1 MHKLVIFCAP
11 GFLKKTGYYFRCLR
25 DKANFEEV
33 GYDVELVVF
42 KPFNFASKAQPD
54 IKIIN
59 VFTLLKYRKNFH
71 VYFAENISMI
81 MPLLILKSFFR
92 VKAKYGFVYHG
103 SLHELKFDRFGYI
116 KKRLYKY
123 FEKYADNN
131 LDFVFLISASFKR
144 ILNKERLFRDIP
156 TYITPNLPDKKFVDN
171 LKNSKR
177 KQNHDEKII
186 LTYLGN
192 TQAWQNIDYILQTFK
207 KLSRLD
213 KRLNLQLITSE
224 PIKMGELVSK
234 YSLEVD
240 TFEVFTVKNEE
251 VPYYLINSDCLL
263 IVRDINDTNR
273 ASCPTKAIEYL
284 MSGTKILVS
293 EELGDISELVESYC
307 LGYVIKEHEKEDIEL
322 IYNKI
327 LSFKGNKNNPI
338 VPELSVDKN
347 ISAYKSV

>member
-1 MHKLVIFCAP
+1 MHRLVIFCAP

-42 KPFNFASKAQPD
+42 KPFDFSGKALQD
-54 IKIIN
+54 VKVVNI
-59 VFTLLKYRKNFH
+59 FTLLNYRKNFH

-81 MPLLILKSFFR
+81 MPLLILKSIFR

-103 SLHELKFDRFGYI
+103 SLHELKFDRFGYF
-116 KKRLYKY
+116 KKKLYKY
-123 FEKYADNN
+123 FEKYADKN

-144 ILNKERLFRDIP
+144 ILNNERLFRNIT

-171 LKNSKR
+171 LNNSKSLKR
-177 KQNHDEKII
+177 HDDKIV

-224 PIKMGELVSK
+224 PIKMAELVSK
-234 YSLEVD
+234 ISLEVG
-240 TFEVFTVKNEE
+240 TYEVFTVKNQE
-251 VPYYLINSDCLL
+251 VP
-263 IVRDINDTNR
+263 
-273 ASCPTKAIEYL
+273 
-284 MSGTKILVS
+284 
-293 EELGDISELVESYC
+293 
-307 LGYVIKEHEKEDIEL
+307 
-322 IYNKI
+322 
-327 LSFKGNKNNPI
+327 
-338 VPELSVDKN
+338 
-347 ISAYKSV
+347 